1 MEGALDL
8 NKTTI
13 TVASAT
19 YAAKT
24 QRLLSRNGIS
34 SKLVKINDS
43 GKNGCTHALII
54 SSLQLFAAVGILKE
68 SGIPYSVRNP

>member
-24 QRLLSRNGIS
+24 QRLLSRNGIP
-34 SKLVKINDS
+34 SKLVKMNDS
-43 GKNGCTHALII
+43 TKNGCAYGLLI
-54 SSLQLFAAVGILKE
+54 SSLQLFEAIVILKE
-68 SGIPYSVRNP
+68 NGIPYSVHNT